1 MERESVAPNDD
12 VLVTAEPMAN
22 GSDDELG
29 MVTMSDP
36 EAESHAP
43 ETDMVKEEEERERAG
58 LYLAALVALAVPSL
72 IVLAFFLP
80 DRNSGASAEA
90 LEQPAS
96 TGLDQAIVDVAE
108 PADDDIDDPVETTAV
123 ETTAVETTAVETTA
137 VETTA
142 VEVEPVE
149 EVVAAAPTE
158 SVPDEPTEPREL
170 PEELANVSSG
180 SIEVLV
186 YNETPPS
193 DGQYSFAIRLK
204 NISTQREIDLDLFTV
219 SVERADGEI
228 VPTQTRFTHDT
239 LPADASAIATVRAF
253 ESGSEDH
260 SVVVSLGTVEVGRIP
275 IETE

>member
-1 MERESVAPNDD
+1 MAPNDD

-108 PADDDIDDPVETTAV
+108 PADDDIDDP
-123 ETTAVETTAVETTA
+123 VETTA